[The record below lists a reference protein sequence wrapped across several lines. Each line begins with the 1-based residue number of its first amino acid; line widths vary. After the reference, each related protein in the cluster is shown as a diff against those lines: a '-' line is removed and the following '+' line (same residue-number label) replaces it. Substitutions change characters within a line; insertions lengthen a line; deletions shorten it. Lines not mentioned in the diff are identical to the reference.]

1 MAKMKAR
8 MAKGQKYM
16 KADPHEEFASD
27 LEDGEDE
34 EGATSEE
41 EAGPQPGALREPIYD
56 VDGMH
61 EKLEDISW
69 VEDASWED
77 AQVIT
82 AADEIHI
89 ENIDDDLERELAF
102 YNQALVASHAAI
114 AKFETA
120 GIPWRRPTD
129 YYAEMVK
136 TDTHMA
142 RVKQQLMHEQKQIE
156 LAEERRK
163 QREQKQFSKQVQA
176 EKLKQ
181 KQQDKKKQISDIS
194 KMRKQRDKSGYEG
207 EADFDAVINQG
218 AAASRGK
225 GKMQDRNR
233 PGASGPGKLLPAYV
247 VRTACLVPSFSLC
260 MCVRTFCLAPS
271 VCCTERRTLV
281 LIAPR
286 LSCMRSQQET
296 PGEGRK
302 VWVWW
307 QEAHR

>member
-1 MAKMKAR
+1 
-8 MAKGQKYM
+8 
-16 KADPHEEFASD
+16 
-27 LEDGEDE
+27 
-34 EGATSEE
+34 
-41 EAGPQPGALREPIYD
+41 
-56 VDGMH
+56 MH

-102 YNQALVASHAAI
+102 YNQQYFMNDCGEVDAEPACRLQALVASHAAI

-194 KMRKQRDKSGYEG
+194 KMRKQRDKVGWFS
-207 EADFDAVINQG
+207 
-218 AAASRGK
+218 
-225 GKMQDRNR
+225 
-233 PGASGPGKLLPAYV
+233 PLPPSTKFMRLKDVACCHPVAY
-247 VRTACLVPSFSLC
+247 
-260 MCVRTFCLAPS
+260 
-271 VCCTERRTLV
+271 
-281 LIAPR
+281 
-286 LSCMRSQQET
+286 
-296 PGEGRK
+296 
-302 VWVWW
+302 
-307 QEAHR
+307 